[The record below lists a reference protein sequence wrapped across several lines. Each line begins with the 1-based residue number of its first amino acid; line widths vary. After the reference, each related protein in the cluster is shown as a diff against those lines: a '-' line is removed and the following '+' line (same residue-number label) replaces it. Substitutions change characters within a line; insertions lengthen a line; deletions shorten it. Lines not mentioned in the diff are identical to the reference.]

1 MSSNGGPVM
10 AEAKLL
16 VVDDEKSMCDFLEI
30 MLKKEGYEVT
40 CTSSGEAALG
50 LLEQNLYS
58 MVLTDVKMPVVDG
71 FQVLRKAKEV
81 SPDTPVVMITA
92 YGSPE
97 GAVTAMKE
105 GAYDYV
111 TKPFRIEEVK
121 LTIRK
126 ALERTALLQENIRLR
141 QVVEERFKFWN
152 LIGKSPKMQS
162 VYELVEKV
170 AQTRSNVLLTGESG
184 TGKELVAKAIHYN
197 SPRQA
202 KPFVPINCGAIPEN
216 LLESELFG
224 HIKGSFTGA
233 VANKRGL
240 LEIADGG
247 TLFLDEVGELPLSLQ
262 VKILR
267 VIQEREFKRVGGTE
281 DIKVDVRLIS
291 ATNQNLEKRVVDG
304 AFRED
309 LFYRLNVIQINLP
322 PLRER
327 KEDIPLLANHFAR
340 KYSLEL
346 KKEIQGI
353 APEAFHVLLC
363 YEFPGNVRELENM
376 IERAITLEGSQVI
389 SERSIRSYVNERTIT
404 KSTPPSLDIPEEGMD
419 LNKVVED
426 LERAFI
432 IKALEKTGGTKKK
445 AADILG
451 INFRAMRYKLAKYGL

>member
-1 MSSNGGPVM
+1 MGNPT
-10 AEAKLL
+10 LL

-40 CTSSGEAALG
+40 CTTSGEKAFD
-50 LLEQNLYS
+50 LLDNNLFS
-58 MVLTDVKMPVVDG
+58 MVLTDIRMPGVDG
-71 FQVLRKAKEV
+71 FQVLRKVKET
-81 SPDTPVVMITA
+81 SPDTAVIMITA

-105 GAYDYV
+105 GAYDYI

-126 ALERTALLQENIRLR
+126 ALERNALLEENVRLR
-141 QVVEERFKFWN
+141 QAVQDRFNFWN
-152 LIGKSPKMQS
+152 LIGKSSKMQQ

-170 AQTRSNVLLTGESG
+170 SQTKANVMITGESG

-197 SPRQA
+197 SPRKGKA
-202 KPFVPINCGAIPEN
+202 FVPINCGAIPEN

-233 VANKRGL
+233 VTNKRGL
-240 LEIADGG
+240 LEVADGG

-262 VKILR
+262 VKLLR

-281 DIKVDVRLIS
+281 DIKVDVRVVS
-291 ATNQNLEKRVVDG
+291 ATNQNLEKRLHEG
-304 AFRED
+304 TFRED

-327 KEDIPLLANHFAR
+327 KEDIPLLSEHFVK
-340 KYSLEL
+340 KYALEDSNEPY
-346 KKEIQGI
+346 KI
-353 APEAFHVLLC
+353 APEAFRLLLG

-376 IERAITLEGSQVI
+376 VERAITLESSNMVTEQ
-389 SERSIRSYVNERTIT
+389 SIRSYINERTISKT
-404 KSTPPSLDIPEEGMD
+404 APPSLEIPEDGMD
-419 LNKVVED
+419 LNQVVED
-426 LERAFI
+426 LEKAFI
-432 IKALEKTGGTKKK
+432 IKALEKTGGVKKK
-445 AADILG
+445 AAELLG
-451 INFRAMRYKLAKYGL
+451 INFRAMRYKLAKYEF

>member
-1 MSSNGGPVM
+1 M

-30 MLKKEGYEVT
+30 MLKKEGYDVT
-40 CTSSGEAALG
+40 CTTNGEAALG

-81 SPDTPVVMITA
+81 SPDTPVIMITA

-126 ALERTALLQENIRLR
+126 ALERSALLQENIRLR

-353 APEAFHVLLC
+353 APEAFHVLLT

-419 LNKVVED
+419 FNKVVED
-426 LERAFI
+426 LEKAFI